1 MAGYPP
7 PYPPPPGS
15 PSGPPYGGD
24 WKYQRRILRD
34 QARAQRDQYRYQ
46 RRAMRRR
53 SILGPVVLVA
63 VGIVFLLVQTG
74 HLQNDLL
81 WDWYGH
87 WWPFLLILA
96 GVVLLAE
103 WGIDHARPQDPQ
115 QLYVRRSI
123 GGGVFSLLALLAIV
137 GLIVGATRNHR
148 EYFVHGFGLSP
159 DNLEEFLGDKHES
172 DQVLTEAFPAGGSLS
187 VDNPRGDVSITG
199 ISADNQIHISL
210 HKQVY
215 SRSDSDAENK
225 ARELSPKLSTSGN
238 ILCVSLPT
246 LNGAVADLTISVPAS
261 AAATINANH
270 GDVQVNQLK
279 APVTITANH
288 GDVSVSGIKGS
299 ILTHINNNGSS
310 FSAHDITGP
319 VSLEG
324 HVGDLTLS
332 DINGPVSLSGEIF
345 GSTHLEHITS
355 SLKLHTSRTDFQLA
369 RLDGAMD
376 IGNTDFSADQC
387 VGPVVLTTGNRNIT
401 LERITGDLSV
411 TNRNGSVDL
420 ISAPPMGNVT
430 VQNRN
435 GSVSLTVPDHANF
448 TVSAETSDG
457 DVENDFSLSSQER
470 DNRKTLNGTVGKG
483 GSLVRIN
490 TSQGDVAV
498 KKASIAPLPPM
509 PPRPPAQPADPAPQ
523 VSIQSADGSS
533 VYVGKDG
540 VRVTSGSDGSS
551 VIIGKD
557 GLNIKANSDGSS
569 SYRAKDG
576 TELSEGSDGSKRF
589 IGKDG
594 THYTEDSDGSKV
606 YKGKDGSRISIGSD
620 GSRIASGPGGKPLSE
635 SEIQARLRQAQED
648 VRHAEHQRDVERS
661 QHRPGKN
668 DD

>member
-7 PYPPPPGS
+7 PYPPP
-15 PSGPPYGGD
+15 GPPYGGD

-34 QARAQRDQYRYQ
+34 QARAQRDQYRFQ

-53 SILGPVVLVA
+53 SILGPTVMVI

-74 HLQNDLL
+74 HLQNDHL

-87 WWPFLLILA
+87 WWPFLLVVA
-96 GVVLLAE
+96 GLVLLAE
-103 WGIDHARPQDPQ
+103 WGLDQARPQDPQ
-115 QLYVRRSI
+115 HPYARRSI

-137 GLIVGATRNHR
+137 GLVLSATRNHR

-172 DQVLTEAFPAGGSLS
+172 DQSVAQAFPTGGALS

-199 ISADNQIHISL
+199 ISTDNQIHISL

-225 ARELSPKLSTSGN
+225 ARELSPKVSTNGN
-238 ILCVSLPT
+238 IVSVSLPT
-246 LNGAVADLTISVPAS
+246 LSGAVADVTISVPAS
-261 AAATINANH
+261 AATTVNANH
-270 GDVQVNQLK
+270 GDVQVNQLR

-288 GDVSVSGIKGS
+288 GDVSVTGITGS
-299 ILTHINNNGSS
+299 VLTRVNNNGSS

-332 DINGPVSLSGEIF
+332 DINGPVALTGEIF
-345 GSTHLEHITS
+345 GSTHLEHITN

-369 RLDGAMD
+369 RLDGEMD
-376 IGNTDFSADQC
+376 IGNTNFSADQC

-435 GSVSLTVPDHANF
+435 GPVSLTVPDHANF

-457 DVENDFSLSSQER
+457 DVDNDFSLSSQEK

-490 TSQGDVAV
+490 TSHGDVSV

-509 PPRPPAQPADPAPQ
+509 PPKPPAPPAESPQ

-540 VRVTSGSDGSS
+540 VRVISGSDGSS

-557 GLNIKANSDGSS
+557 GLNIKASADGSS
-569 SYRAKDG
+569 SYRSKDG
-576 TELSEGSDGSKRF
+576 TQLTEGADGSKVF
-589 IGKDG
+589 VGKDG
-594 THYTEDSDGSKV
+594 THYTEGADGSKV
-606 YKGKDGSRISIGSD
+606 YKGKDGSRISIGAD
-620 GSRIASGPGGKPLSE
+620 GSRIANGPGGRSLSDDE
-635 SEIQARLRQAQED
+635 VKNKLREAED
-648 VRHAEHQRDVERS
+648 EVRRTEHQRDVERS